1 MKICYVLN
9 RLSYYDILLKAIM
22 EKKLSRP
29 SVRMVIKYFLLQLP
43 GQIAFILILLLVW
56 KWLEAPAYLLW
67 GLLGFW
73 VGKDIFLFPF
83 LWRFYDPEQYP
94 DRFRMVD
101 RRGFALTRLD
111 PDGYVQVQGE
121 RWQAG
126 VYEAHASIEKD
137 ETICVEAIN
146 GLKLKVRSRSED

>member
-9 RLSYYDILLKAIM
+9 RLSYYDIILKAIM

-43 GQIAFILILLLVW
+43 GQIAFILILLLVR
-56 KWLEAPAYLLW
+56 KWLETPAYLLW